1 MTTEIEEVIKFY
13 QSFDKYKKLNNKIL
27 SNHLSKSFEFNQYKI
42 HRIDNK
48 IVAFTNWIFLNKESQ
63 EHFKKYGQVLNHFWN
78 TGDKCWVIDSVT
90 KDNAF
95 ELVWTWGKKYFAG
108 ELGLDYISW
117 LRVGGDYRVKNISTK
132 YKKEAWLNG

>member
-63 EHFKKYGQVLNHFWN
+63 EHFKKYGQVLNHFW
-78 TGDKCWVIDSVT
+78 VIDSVT

-95 ELVWTWGKKYFAG
+95 ELVWAWGKKYFAG